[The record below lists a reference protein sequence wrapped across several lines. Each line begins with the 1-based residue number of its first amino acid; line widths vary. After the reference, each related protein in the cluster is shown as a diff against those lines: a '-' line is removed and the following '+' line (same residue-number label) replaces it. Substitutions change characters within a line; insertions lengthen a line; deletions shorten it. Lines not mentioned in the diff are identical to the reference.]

1 MKGEYQ
7 LSNREQRVMDLLWE
21 EEDALTSVDILERL
35 SDIMP
40 NATYVHRTI
49 NSLLAAGFIKECGSV
64 RYKTQYARKFMPC
77 LTREEYAAKYLIKHG
92 IQRKSFGKVAMALV
106 DETREDSNGYTDE
119 LITQLEEII
128 GKLKAQVKD
137 EK

>member
-7 LSNREQRVMDLLWE
+7 LSIREQRVMDLLWE
-21 EEDALTSVDILERL
+21 GETALTSVDILERL

-49 NSLLAAGFIKECGSV
+49 NSLLAAELIKECGSI
-64 RYKTQYARKFMPC
+64 RYRTQYARKFTSC

-92 IQRKSFGKVAMALV
+92 IQRKSLGKVTMALV
-106 DETREDSNGYTDE
+106 EETRDDANGYTSE

-128 GKLKAQVKD
+128 GKLKEQTKE